1 VTRNLHLDPDHE
13 NEPTTPHRP
22 LLSPR
27 AERWAALTFLGAVT
41 AIVGLLV
48 AVGLLVNKTIELAPV
63 VRTAST
69 GCATVCAAPCPPCPE
84 PCEVKP

>member
-13 NEPTTPHRP
+13 NEPTQPHRP
-22 LLSPR
+22 LLSTR
-27 AERWAALTFLGAVT
+27 AERLAVAGAFGLIVALF
-41 AIVGLLV
+41 GLLV

-69 GCATVCAAPCPPCPE
+69 GCATVCAAPCDPCPPCG
-84 PCEVKP
+84 VKP